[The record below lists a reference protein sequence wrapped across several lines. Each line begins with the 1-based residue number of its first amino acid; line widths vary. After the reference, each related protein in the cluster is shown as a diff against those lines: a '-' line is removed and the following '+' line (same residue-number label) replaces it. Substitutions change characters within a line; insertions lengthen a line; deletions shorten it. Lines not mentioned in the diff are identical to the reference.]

1 MTTTGP
7 DRAGPPARRTVA
19 ELGEEGVIALA
30 TAPIGPDPRVLL
42 GPGDDAAVV
51 AAPDGRVVISSDA
64 LVEGRHFR
72 FDLTTGE
79 HVGRRAIAQNAADIA
94 AMGAVCT
101 GFTVTLG
108 CPPQTP
114 AALVEAISR
123 GVARGAAD
131 AGGAVAGGDVVRTE
145 QVLLAVTAL
154 GDLQGRAPVLLSG
167 ARPGD
172 AVAVCGTLG
181 RSAAGLAALDAGRGA
196 DFPEVVEVYRCPV
209 PPLAAGPHAAESGA
223 TALTDI
229 SDGLLR
235 DARAMAAASGV
246 RIELDGAALRPDD
259 VLADCAAALGADP
272 DAWIRTGGEDHA
284 LLATFPAGTVPA
296 GWRVIG
302 AVLPAEGAAGA
313 VTVDGQTG
321 PERGGW
327 NTFERGTDD
336 TGKERP

>member
-1 MTTTGP
+1 MTSTGP
-7 DRAGPPARRTVA
+7 GRAGQPPARTVA

-72 FDLTTGE
+72 FELTTAE

-108 CPPQTP
+108 CPPATP
-114 AALVEAISR
+114 EHVVAGISR
-123 GVARGAAD
+123 GIARGARD

-145 QVLLAVTAL
+145 QVLLAITAL

-167 ARPGD
+167 ARAGD
-172 AVAVCGTLG
+172 VVAVCGTLG
-181 RSAAGLAALDAGRGA
+181 RSAAGLAALDAGRA
-196 DFPEVVEVYRCPV
+196 DDFPEIVEIYRCPV
-209 PPLAAGPHAAESGA
+209 PPLAAGPGAAEAGA
-223 TALTDI
+223 TAMTDV

-235 DARAMAAASGV
+235 DARALAAASGV
-246 RIELDGAALRPDD
+246 RIELDGAALRPDPLL
-259 VLADCAAALGADP
+259 LACASALGADA
-272 DAWIRTGGEDHA
+272 DHWIRTGGEDHA
-284 LLATFPAGTVPA
+284 LLATFPPATVPD
-296 GWRVIG
+296 GWREIG
-302 AVLPAEGAAGA
+302 TARDADGAPGT
-313 VTVDGQTG
+313 VTVDGAAG

-327 NTFERGTDD
+327 NTFDSD
-336 TGKERP
+336 TEDGGEGL